1 MRSISFI
8 GNEGKK
14 IEITIGYGQYKKTIK
29 TLSQKYGTYTVA
41 DSKIKTMMESKS
53 FIKYVRGGEEAKFID
68 KYLEVADKIVNNDI
82 STLIGI
88 GGGAVLDLCGYT
100 VNTINCNVKN
110 LILYPT
116 TLNSFIQANISGYFF
131 LDMNYSYNYLKV
143 RGYPDIIYIDPEFLS
158 KISGHILRKMFFSG
172 YFLGF
177 LFDKNYCKLSMK
189 YAHNF
194 SGLDVEEYIYENLIF
209 LTYLYSSQ
217 EIFLPGSNL
226 IKYFYSKPGDFKKEY
241 TVVFSNI
248 FLFLAYISLS
258 NSYISYEQY
267 VSIKKDMIELELYNK
282 NIMQYIAFDKIGSVI
297 EEVVPHSQS
306 SFRKVLL
313 HKEEL
318 KEVLLEFMQS
328 NRGD

>member
-1 MRSISFI
+1 LRSISFI

-14 IEITIGYGQYKKTIK
+14 IEINIGYGQYKKIIK
-29 TLSQKYGTYTVA
+29 TISQKYGTYTVA
-41 DSKIKTMMESKS
+41 DSKIRSMIESKS

-68 KYLEVADKIVNNDI
+68 KYLEVADKIVSNDV

-88 GGGAVLDLCGYT
+88 GGGSVLDLCGYT
-100 VNTINCNVKN
+100 VNTINCAVKN
-110 LILYPT
+110 LILFPT
-116 TLNSFIQANISGYFF
+116 TLNSFIQANINGYFF

-143 RGYPDIIYIDPEFLS
+143 RGYPDIIYIDPDFLL
-158 KISGHILRKMFFSG
+158 KIPGNILRKMFFSG
-172 YFLGF
+172 YSLGF

-194 SGLDVEEYIYENLIF
+194 LGLDVEEYIYENLMF

-241 TVVFSNI
+241 SIVFSNI

-258 NSYISYEQY
+258 NGYISSEQY
-267 VSIKKDMIELELYNK
+267 ASVKKDMIDLELYNK
-282 NIMQYIAFDKIGSVI
+282 NIMQFIAFDKVNFGI
-297 EEVVPHSQS
+297 EEVVPHAQS
-306 SFRKVLL
+306 SFRRVFL